1 MARLVSKLADVIVPR
16 FCIHCES
23 LLPFEANFLCKKCFE
38 TEPKLNHFDLMK
50 LHHEKFH
57 DGVITDLFSLAKF
70 THESPLRTLVVSLKY
85 NDLYHAGK
93 YLGDLI
99 GAHFNEAFSVL
110 GIDYIVPVPLHRL
123 RMIERGFNQSEEI
136 AKGISSVTGLSVEKS
151 HLRRIRYTEAQVVT
165 GSKSG
170 REGNLIGA
178 FKAKNPLQFT
188 SKNILLVDDVIT
200 TGSTIREAAK
210 ALWDS
215 GASNIY
221 ATSVLIA

>member
-23 LLPFEANFLCKKCFE
+23 LLPFETDFLCRKCYE
-38 TEPKLNHFDLMK
+38 SEPKLDHFVLLKM
-50 LHHEKFH
+50 LHEKFRY
-57 DGVITDLFSLAKF
+57 GEITDLFSLAKF
-70 THESPLRTLVVSLKY
+70 THESPLRTLVLSLKY
-85 NDLYHAGK
+85 HDLYHAGK
-93 YLGDLI
+93 YLGELI
-99 GAHFNEAFSVL
+99 GKHFNEAFSVS

-136 AKGISSVTGLSVEKS
+136 AKGISRATGLSIEKNN
-151 HLRRIRYTEAQVVT
+151 LRRIRYTEAQVVT

-170 REGNLIGA
+170 REGNLVGA